1 MKTKI
6 YWIAKTAMFIA
17 LLVALQAVTSMSI
30 PPPAKQFVTGS
41 CVNFIL
47 IMSAVIGGIASGAC
61 VAVISPIMAYFV
73 GIAPNQGL
81 IPFIILGNIAIVLVW
96 WFFSNLKM
104 KNEIVPFIIAL
115 AVGAIAKFGVLY
127 LSVNY
132 IAIPLVLKSP
142 AEQAKVIS
150 AQFGFAQ
157 LITAVIGGIVAVAA
171 IPLIKKALKGRDKSV
186 A

>member
-17 LLVALQAVTSMSI
+17 LLVALQAVTKPMG
-30 PPPAKQFVTGS
+30 QFVTGS
-41 CVNFIL
+41 VVNLIL
-47 IMSAVIGGIASGAC
+47 ILSVVIGGIASGAC
-61 VAVISPIMAYFV
+61 VAVISPVMAALL
-73 GIAPNQGL
+73 GIAGKWEL
-81 IPFIILGNIAIVLVW
+81 VPFIILGNIAIILVW

-104 KNEIVPFIIAL
+104 KNEAVPYIIAL
-115 AVGAIAKFGVLY
+115 VSGAIVKFGVLF

-132 IAIPLVLKSP
+132 IAIPLVLKLP
-142 AEQAKVIS
+142 ADKAGAIS
-150 AQFGFAQ
+150 AQFGIAQ

-171 IPLIKKALKGRDKSV
+171 IPLIKKALKGREKQT